1 MIGLFALSND
11 RENRES
17 SKHTVFTDFSL
28 TSYLS
33 YVFPIQLA
41 MYDMKIIDLEWNI
54 IEAYTGHDRDSM

>member
-17 SKHTVFTDFSL
+17 SKHSVFTDFSL

-41 MYDMKIIDLEWNI
+41 MYDMKIIDLE
-54 IEAYTGHDRDSM
+54 